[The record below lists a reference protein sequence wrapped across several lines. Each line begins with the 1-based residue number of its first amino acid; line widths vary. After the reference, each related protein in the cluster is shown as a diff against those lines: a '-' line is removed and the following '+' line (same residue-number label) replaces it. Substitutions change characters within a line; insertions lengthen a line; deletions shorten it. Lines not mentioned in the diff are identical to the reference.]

1 MAVRKVARQL
11 NYQPNHLAAALRNG
25 KSKIIG
31 IIVPNVDR
39 TFFSAAV
46 KGIEEVANQSGYNV
60 MICQSHDDHDKEVGT
75 VEALINARVDGIIAS
90 HGMYPKNLDHFLK
103 AKESGIPLIMFDRS
117 SDELGVS
124 QVVIDDVKGAY
135 LATEHLIQQGCKRIA
150 HFTGNLD
157 VNIFAQRYQGY
168 REALSDYKIKFDE
181 RLVIRSF
188 LQLDDG
194 VESMRKLLKLENPP
208 DAVFSASAFSIMGAL
223 LVLRENKLKV
233 PEDVALVTFSDEPF
247 TWFSDPTISTV
258 DQHSTE
264 MGKSAAELFFNQ
276 LENGSKKFKP
286 QKTVIQTKLIVR
298 QSSLKKK

>member
-1 MAVRKVARQL
+1 
-11 NYQPNHLAAALRNG
+11 
-25 KSKIIG
+25 
-31 IIVPNVDR
+31 
-39 TFFSAAV
+39 
-46 KGIEEVANQSGYNV
+46 
-60 MICQSHDDHDKEVGT
+60 
-75 VEALINARVDGIIAS
+75 
-90 HGMYPKNLDHFLK
+90 
-103 AKESGIPLIMFDRS
+103 
-117 SDELGVS
+117 
-124 QVVIDDVKGAY
+124 
-135 LATEHLIQQGCKRIA
+135 
-150 HFTGNLD
+150 
-157 VNIFAQRYQGY
+157 
-168 REALSDYKIKFDE
+168 
-181 RLVIRSF
+181 

-247 TWFSDPTISTV
+247 TWFSDPTISAV